1 MSEELSLFGSQLGVS
16 PFDGIKQSDGARE
29 WWSARDLMPLL
40 GYESYRRMADA
51 VERAKCAAENQGQ
64 HVPTLFADAVKKS
77 SGGRPAEDVHLTRY
91 AAYLVAMNGDPR
103 KPEIASAQS
112 YFAIR
117 TREAEVTEARALPRS
132 QDQLVLEAMQI
143 LTARVEESTAK
154 IAELE
159 PKANAWSQFLA
170 STGDVSVNE
179 AAKALSRN
187 SGRVIGEHK
196 LRRLLES
203 KRWIYRD
210 AKRNPRAYQAQIDRG
225 RLAERARTYEDQKTG
240 ERVHAAPQVRITS
253 KGLDSIRDFL
263 SEADR

>member
-1 MSEELSLFGSQLGVS
+1 MSEELTQFIYDDHQV
-16 PFDGIKQSDGARE
+16 RV
-29 WWSARDLMPLL
+29 
-40 GYESYRRMADA
+40 
-51 VERAKCAAENQGQ
+51 VERDGMPWFVATDLARVLEYRDSANLVRGLDEE
-64 HVPTLFADAVKKS
+64 DARTHIVS
-77 SGGRPAEDVHLTRY
+77 T
-91 AAYLVAMNGDPR
+91 
-103 KPEIASAQS
+103 SAGP
-112 YFAIR
+112 
-117 TREAEVTEARALPRS
+117 REALVVSEGGLYTILVRARTERARPFRRWVTHEVLPQIRKTGAYAMDRAPQLPKS
-132 QDQLVLEAMQI
+132 PDQLVLEAMQI

-210 AKRNPRAYQAQIDRG
+210 AKRNPRAYQVQIDRG

-253 KGLDSIRDFL
+253 KGLDAIRDFL

>member
-1 MSEELSLFGSQLGVS
+1 MSQDLTQFIYGDQQVRVVEHEGMPWFVATDLARVLEYRDSANLVRGLDEEDARTHIVS
-16 PFDGIKQSDGARE
+16 TSAGPREALVVSEGGLYTILVRART
-29 WWSARDLMPLL
+29 
-40 GYESYRRMADA
+40 
-51 VERAKCAAENQGQ
+51 ERARPFRRWVTHEVLPQIRKTGAYAMDLAPQL
-64 HVPTLFADAVKKS
+64 PKS
-77 SGGRPAEDVHLTRY
+77 P
-91 AAYLVAMNGDPR
+91 
-103 KPEIASAQS
+103 
-112 YFAIR
+112 
-117 TREAEVTEARALPRS
+117 
-132 QDQLVLEAMQI
+132 DQLVLEAMQI

-159 PKANAWSQFLA
+159 PKANAWAQFLA

-210 AKRNPRAYQAQIDRG
+210 AKRNPRAYQVQIDRG

-253 KGLDSIRDFL
+253 KGLDAIRDFL

>member
-1 MSEELSLFGSQLGVS
+1 MSQEITQFIYHDHQVR
-16 PFDGIKQSDGARE
+16 I
-29 WWSARDLMPLL
+29 
-40 GYESYRRMADA
+40 
-51 VERAKCAAENQGQ
+51 VERDGMPWFVATDLARVLEYRDSANLVRGLDEE
-64 HVPTLFADAVKKS
+64 DARTHIVS
-77 SGGRPAEDVHLTRY
+77 T
-91 AAYLVAMNGDPR
+91 
-103 KPEIASAQS
+103 SAGP
-112 YFAIR
+112 
-117 TREAEVTEARALPRS
+117 REALVVSEGGLYTILVRARTERARPFRRWVTHEVLPQIRKTGAYAMDRAPQLPKS
-132 QDQLVLEAMQI
+132 PDQLVLEAMQI

-210 AKRNPRAYQAQIDRG
+210 AKRNPRAYQVQIDRG

>member
-1 MSEELSLFGSQLGVS
+1 MSQEITQFIYHDHQVR
-16 PFDGIKQSDGARE
+16 I
-29 WWSARDLMPLL
+29 
-40 GYESYRRMADA
+40 
-51 VERAKCAAENQGQ
+51 VERDGMPWFVATDLARVLEYRDSANLVRGLDEE
-64 HVPTLFADAVKKS
+64 DARTHIVS
-77 SGGRPAEDVHLTRY
+77 T
-91 AAYLVAMNGDPR
+91 
-103 KPEIASAQS
+103 SAGP
-112 YFAIR
+112 
-117 TREAEVTEARALPRS
+117 REALVVSEGGLYTILVRARTERARPFRRWVTHEVLPQIRKTGAYAMDRAPQLPKS
-132 QDQLVLEAMQI
+132 PDQLVLEAMQI

-210 AKRNPRAYQAQIDRG
+210 AKRNPRAYQVQIDRG

-253 KGLDSIRDFL
+253 KGLDAIRDFL

>member
-1 MSEELSLFGSQLGVS
+1 MSQELTQFIYDDHQV
-16 PFDGIKQSDGARE
+16 RV
-29 WWSARDLMPLL
+29 
-40 GYESYRRMADA
+40 
-51 VERAKCAAENQGQ
+51 VERDGMPWFVATDLARVLEYRDSANLVRGLDEE
-64 HVPTLFADAVKKS
+64 DARTHIVS
-77 SGGRPAEDVHLTRY
+77 T
-91 AAYLVAMNGDPR
+91 
-103 KPEIASAQS
+103 SAGP
-112 YFAIR
+112 
-117 TREAEVTEARALPRS
+117 REALVVSEGGLYTILVRARTERARPFRRWVTHEVLPQIRKTGAYAMDRAPQLPKS
-132 QDQLVLEAMQI
+132 PDQLVLEAMQI

-210 AKRNPRAYQAQIDRG
+210 AKRNPRAYQVQIDRG

-253 KGLDSIRDFL
+253 KGLDAIRDFL

>member
-1 MSEELSLFGSQLGVS
+1 MSQDLNLFGDQLGGS
-16 PFDGIKQSDGARE
+16 PFDDIKQTDGARE

-40 GYESYRRMADA
+40 GYGADWRNF
-51 VERAKCAAENQGQ
+51 VAALDRSMVAATNQGLS
-64 HVPTLFADAVKKS
+64 VETLFVGVTEN
-77 SGGRPAEDVHLTRY
+77 SGGRPRKDYQLSRY

-103 KPEIASAQS
+103 KPEIAAAQS
-112 YFAIR
+112 YFAVR
-117 TREAEVTEARALPRS
+117 TREAEVAEAHALPKS
-132 QDQLVLEAMQI
+132 PDQLVLEAMQI

-203 KRWIYRD
+203 KGWIYRD
-210 AKRNPRAYQAQIDRG
+210 AKRNPRAYQVQIDRG

>member
-1 MSEELSLFGSQLGVS
+1 MSEELTQFIYDDHQVRVVEHEGMPWFVATDLAQVLEYRNASDLTRGLEDEDLRTHIVRTSAGHREALVVS
-16 PFDGIKQSDGARE
+16 EGGLYTILVRART
-29 WWSARDLMPLL
+29 
-40 GYESYRRMADA
+40 
-51 VERAKCAAENQGQ
+51 ERA
-64 HVPTLFADAVKKS
+64 
-77 SGGRPAEDVHLTRY
+77 RPFRRWVTHEVLPQIRKTGAY
-91 AAYLVAMNGDPR
+91 AAD
-103 KPEIASAQS
+103 
-112 YFAIR
+112 
-117 TREAEVTEARALPRS
+117 RAPQLPKS
-132 QDQLVLEAMQI
+132 PDQLVLEAMQI

-159 PKANAWSQFLA
+159 PKANAWAQFLA

-210 AKRNPRAYQAQIDRG
+210 AKRNPRAYQVQIDRG

-253 KGLDSIRDFL
+253 KGLDAIRDFL